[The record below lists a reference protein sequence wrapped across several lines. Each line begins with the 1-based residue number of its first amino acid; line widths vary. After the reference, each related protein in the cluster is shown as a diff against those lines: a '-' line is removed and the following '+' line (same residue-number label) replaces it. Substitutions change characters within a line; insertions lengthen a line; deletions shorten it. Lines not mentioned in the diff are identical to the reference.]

1 MDLIKTPLHINNILL
16 QMDKNKGNKINNE
29 RTPSLPIMV
38 VDDEEAI
45 LFSIDTLLRMAGID
59 NVITCSDS
67 RKVMDILSKHQIE
80 VILLDLSMP
89 YVSGEKILSM
99 VSDKFPE
106 IPIVI
111 ITAATN
117 ENLAVRCMELGAF
130 DYVIKPLE
138 ETPLVNAINQA
149 MSFREMKNI
158 QNPVNLI
165 S

>member
-1 MDLIKTPLHINNILL
+1 MIEMLTP
-16 QMDKNKGNKINNE
+16 
-29 RTPSLPIMV
+29 PLPIMV

-67 RKVMDILSKHQIE
+67 RKVMDILSNQQIE
-80 VILLDLSMP
+80 VIVLDLSMP
-89 YVSGEKILSM
+89 HVSGEKILSM
-99 VSDKFPE
+99 VTEKFPD

-117 ENLAVRCMELGAF
+117 ENSAVRCMELGAF
-130 DYVIKPLE
+130 AYVIKPLE

-149 MSFREMKNI
+149 MSSRQMKSI
-158 QNPVNLI
+158 SNPMGGNTFFC
-165 S
+165 

>member
-1 MDLIKTPLHINNILL
+1 MINT
-16 QMDKNKGNKINNE
+16 

-80 VILLDLSMP
+80 LILLDLSMP
-89 YVSGEKILSM
+89 HISGENLLSM

-117 ENLAVRCMELGAF
+117 ENSAVRCMELGAF

-149 MSFREMKNI
+149 MSFREIKSI
-158 QNPVNLI
+158 SNPGSII